1 MKTPTKNWRNDAMK
15 QRKEKK
21 NKNTYTR
28 WIYLLAVR
36 SLDRLISE
44 WTCERAMREWF
55 LSQCRAA
62 YKAQPW
68 ISTPTS
74 PHWFALRYLKYVL
87 NNQTSRWSIVYAQLL
102 LYFINIMWCDLWAMS
117 VCVTL
122 PISRKPTICFL
133 NDEYAEQH
141 IGERD
146 GHVPALH
153 NQRVCRYAIPFTRNH
168 FSIDSNALRIFTFRR
183 LFPFHIY
190 IIMILTITPKQPTAE
205 QKKQKKKK
213 NTTKR
218 KKHWEERNMKE
229 KKKEK

>member
-1 MKTPTKNWRNDAMK
+1 
-15 QRKEKK
+15 
-21 NKNTYTR
+21 
-28 WIYLLAVR
+28 
-36 SLDRLISE
+36 
-44 WTCERAMREWF
+44 
-55 LSQCRAA
+55 
-62 YKAQPW
+62 
-68 ISTPTS
+68 
-74 PHWFALRYLKYVL
+74 
-87 NNQTSRWSIVYAQLL
+87 
-102 LYFINIMWCDLWAMS
+102 MS

-213 NTTKR
+213 KYDQTKKTLR
-218 KKHWEERNMKE
+218 GEKYER